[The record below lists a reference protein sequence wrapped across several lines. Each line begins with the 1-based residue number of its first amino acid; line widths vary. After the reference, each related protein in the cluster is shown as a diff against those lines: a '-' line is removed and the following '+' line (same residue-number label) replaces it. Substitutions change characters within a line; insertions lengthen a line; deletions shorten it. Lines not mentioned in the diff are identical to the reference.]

1 MENVIKVLFVQPGK
15 YPLAAELGTQLSDLQ
30 QAVGGFIE
38 ACYFTCDD
46 EVVMILNDEG
56 KLNGM
61 VPNRALYNE
70 NGEIIDIV
78 FGPFFICDCSTPEFK
93 SLSYEQLNRYGHMFE
108 CPEHFFRQ
116 DGEIRAMPYFPS
128 RDMPRER

>member
-38 ACYFTCDD
+38 TCYFTCDD

-78 FGPFFICDCSTPEFK
+78 FGPFFICDCSGENFGSLTDEQIERYKNQFLKPEWFRK
-93 SLSYEQLNRYGHMFE
+93 EGGRIIATQYDPVDEEVQYE
-108 CPEHFFRQ
+108 
-116 DGEIRAMPYFPS
+116 
-128 RDMPRER
+128 